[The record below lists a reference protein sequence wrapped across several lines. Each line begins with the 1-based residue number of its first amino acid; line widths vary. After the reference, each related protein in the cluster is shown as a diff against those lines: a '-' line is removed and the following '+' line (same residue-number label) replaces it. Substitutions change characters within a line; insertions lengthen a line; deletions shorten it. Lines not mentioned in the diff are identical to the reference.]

1 MAEPELTNKS
11 DVNIDDIIKNAV
23 GDKPATVQGAFDNE
37 MLSRVSDLIGGKREA
52 LHKDMFGDQAISRQD
67 NEELSDDELAADPSE
82 EEIEAALD
90 SEESDEA
97 MDLIDLVT
105 RMEEEE

>member
-23 GDKPATVQGAFDNE
+23 GDKPASVQGAFDNE
-37 MLSRVSDLIGGKREA
+37 MLTRVSDLIGGKREA

-67 NEELSDDELAADPSE
+67 NPELSELEAIRLTEELFEDLAQ
-82 EEIEAALD
+82 
-90 SEESDEA
+90 
-97 MDLIDLVT
+97 
-105 RMEEEE
+105 